1 MNNKVLIKLYAIE
14 YGKIFD
20 VYIPVNYLVWK
31 INKLLMKCISDIC
44 DVDVDLKKEYLLI
57 NKKTSEIYSNN
68 SIIREKDI
76 RNGTELI
83 IISKTLVKN
92 S

>member
-14 YGKIFD
+14 YGSIFD

-31 INKLLMKCISDIC
+31 INKLLMKSISDIC
-44 DVDVDLKKEYLLI
+44 DIDIDLKKEFILI
-57 NKKTSEIYSNN
+57 NKKTNEIYQNN
-68 SIIREKDI
+68 SIIREQDI

-83 IISKTLVKN
+83 ILSK
-92 S
+92 